1 METAGGGLDA
11 QTGTDP
17 QTGNRL
23 TMHRFKIVFCAVL
36 SAALLSG
43 AGQAPPP
50 RRIDFNTEQ
59 QAALDKVS
67 IYLNSVHSL
76 KSGFM
81 QLGPEGQLD
90 QGEFLLE
97 KPGKLR
103 FEYNPP
109 SATLIVATGGKV
121 YVQNKRLN
129 TVDRYDLSDT
139 PLSLLL
145 DDKLNL
151 KANSAITGIDIHNDD
166 LVVHARTSNNRQQG
180 NITMVF
186 SYPQIELR
194 QWTIKDNQGG
204 TTMVALHN
212 PEPGATIDESLFT
225 PPAKAPA
232 VKKAG

>member
-1 METAGGGLDA
+1 
-11 QTGTDP
+11 
-17 QTGNRL
+17 
-23 TMHRFKIVFCAVL
+23 MHRFKAAFC
-36 SAALLSG
+36 ALLSVVFLTG

-50 RRIDFNTEQ
+50 RRIEFTAEQ

-67 IYLNSVHSL
+67 IYLNGIHSL
-76 KSGFM
+76 KSDFM
-81 QLGPEGQLD
+81 QLGPDGQLD

-97 KPGKLR
+97 KPGQLR

-109 SATLIVATGGKV
+109 SATLIVANGGKV
-121 YVQNKRLN
+121 YVQNKKLN

-139 PLSLLL
+139 PLGLLL

-180 NITMVF
+180 NIAMVF

-212 PEPGATIDESLFT
+212 PQPGATIDPVMFN
-225 PPAKAPA
+225 PPVKAPVA
-232 VKKAG
+232 KKAG